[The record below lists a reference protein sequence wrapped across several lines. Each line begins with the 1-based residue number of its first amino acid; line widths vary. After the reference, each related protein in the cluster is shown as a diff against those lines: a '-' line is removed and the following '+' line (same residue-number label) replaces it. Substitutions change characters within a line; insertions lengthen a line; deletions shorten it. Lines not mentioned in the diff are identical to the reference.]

1 MTQMSDDLIELLQKL
16 SAHAVEYRENDLYYA
31 GQQPLAFLSPES
43 KAALSN
49 RFGRIAS
56 NIPRLAVNSIAER
69 LRVTGFVGTADVW
82 SEFIRCDLDQWSGVV
97 HREALA
103 LGQSFV
109 IVWVDA
115 DGQPLVTVESA
126 HHVAVK
132 RDPATRQVV
141 VAVKRYTTETE
152 THAYVF
158 YADHVEHWV
167 AKSPSAGNA
176 GFVLTETIANPLG
189 VVPVVPFTNS
199 DRLLDFDGHSE
210 MDDLKPL
217 VDGLNKTL
225 ADLAVAQEFTA
236 RPRRWATGIELVERP
251 VLDDDGNPVLDDDG
265 EPVTD
270 TVNPIPEGD
279 RAMVSENKDARFG
292 QLEGASLAGY
302 ENAVKIWL
310 GQIQAVSSLPGHLIG
325 ILVDSPTSA
334 DALRASES
342 SLTARAEQKQQTFG
356 KAWESV
362 GRLIIAV
369 RDSVDPATV
378 SVRVQWADAS
388 TRSTAQESDS
398 AQKLFGS
405 GILSRTG
412 VLKRLGYSDDEI
424 AAELTHSLTDARIGA
439 DIRLGRYLSEASTK
453 TQQAA

>member
-1 MTQMSDDLIELLQKL
+1 MTQMTDDLLDLLQQL
-16 SAHAVEYRENDLYYA
+16 SAHAVEYRENDLYYS
-31 GQQPLAFLSPES
+31 GQQPLAYLSPES

-56 NIPRLAVNSIAER
+56 NIPRLAVNSVAER
-69 LRVTGFVGTADVW
+69 LRVIGFVGADVW
-82 SEFIRCDLDQWSGVV
+82 GEFIRCDLDQWSGVV

-103 LGQSFV
+103 LSQSFV

-141 VAVKRYTTETE
+141 AAVKRYTTDAE
-152 THAYVF
+152 THAFLF
-158 YADHVEHWV
+158 YPDSVEHWV

-225 ADLAVAQEFTA
+225 ADLAVTQEWTS
-236 RPRRWATGIELVERP
+236 RPRRWATGIELVEKP
-251 VLDDDGNPVLDDDG
+251 VIDAETGEPVLDDDG
-265 EPVTD
+265 EPVTE
-270 TVNPIPEGD
+270 TVNPIPEGN
-279 RAMVSENKDARFG
+279 RAMVSENKDAKFG
-292 QLEGASLAGY
+292 QLDGATLTGY
-302 ENAVKIWL
+302 EAAVKIWL

-356 KAWESV
+356 KAWEAV
-362 GRLIIAV
+362 MRLVAAV

-378 SVRVQWADAS
+378 TVSVVWADAA

-398 AQKLFGS
+398 AQKLYS
-405 GILSRTG
+405 AGILSRTG

-424 AAELTHSLTDARIGA
+424 AAELNHSLTDARIGA

-453 TQQAA
+453 TQTAA